1 MTSNSGLLQ
10 DHVHIS
16 GGYDDDGNFVDILEY
31 DPEEDS
37 MALVGEMI
45 QARSYHAISVVQ
57 AQDYAMWCH

>member
-1 MTSNSGLLQ
+1 MY
-10 DHVHIS
+10 IS

-37 MALVGEMI
+37 MLLVGEMI

-57 AQDYAMWCH
+57 AQHYAMWCH